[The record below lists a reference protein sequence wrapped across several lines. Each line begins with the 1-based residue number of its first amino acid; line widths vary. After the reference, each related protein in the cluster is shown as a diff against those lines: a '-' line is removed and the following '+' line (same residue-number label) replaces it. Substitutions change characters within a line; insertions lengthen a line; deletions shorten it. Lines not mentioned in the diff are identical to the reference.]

1 MTAAFRYEF
10 LMQVR
15 KRSMWIA
22 NGVVVLLLGLL
33 SARGRE
39 VGDLLHDPD
48 AKATVTSVAVAINL
62 ILPVVYGCFL
72 ADRLVRD
79 DKLGVAA
86 ILDVT
91 PSSGAGR
98 LAGKY
103 LGACA
108 AAAVPL
114 AIVYF
119 GFVALYAATSG
130 RPVAFA
136 WAAAVFAVVI
146 APAVLFVGAF
156 ALVVPLLIP
165 APLFRVLFVGY
176 WFWGNAITPDAM
188 PTLASSLVTPVGSYP
203 LQELFGYRG
212 PAGDT
217 ELAGP
222 APGAVFNFLRPEATP
237 ATAWLSV
244 GVLLALAILVLSAAP
259 ALRARTTR

>member
-22 NGVVVLLLGLL
+22 NGVVVALIGLL
-33 SARGRE
+33 SARTL
-39 VGDLLHDPD
+39 GDLLHDPD
-48 AKATVTSVAVAINL
+48 VKETVASAAVLVNV

-79 DKLGVAA
+79 DRLGVAA
-86 ILDVT
+86 ILDAT
-91 PSSGAGR
+91 PASAAGR
-98 LAGKY
+98 LAGKH

-108 AAAVPL
+108 AAAIPP

-119 GFVALYAATSG
+119 GFAALYAATSG
-130 RPVAFA
+130 RPAALA
-136 WAAAVFAVVI
+136 WAAGLFALVI
-146 APAVLFVGAF
+146 LPAVLFVGAF

-176 WFWGNAITPDAM
+176 WFWGNAISPGAM
-188 PTLASSLVTPVGSYP
+188 PTLSSSLVTPIGSYP
-203 LQELFGYRG
+203 TQALFGY
-212 PAGDT
+212 PSP
-217 ELAGP
+217 EESLQIAGP
-222 APGAVFNFLRPEATP
+222 VPSAMFNFLRPEATA
-237 ATAWLSV
+237 ATAWLSI
-244 GVLLALAILVLSAAP
+244 GVLLALATLVLTAAP